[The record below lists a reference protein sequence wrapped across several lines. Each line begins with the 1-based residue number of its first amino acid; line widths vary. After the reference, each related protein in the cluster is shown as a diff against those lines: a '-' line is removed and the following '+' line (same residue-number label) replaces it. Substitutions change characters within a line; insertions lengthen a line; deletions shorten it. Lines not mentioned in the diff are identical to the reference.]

1 MTVGD
6 IKKIVADLP
15 DDMEVGGSGQYNEFL
30 DCLDISVTSVT
41 NGRLGNTNKNI
52 LCVEIESFW

>member
-1 MTVGD
+1 M
-6 IKKIVADLP
+6 IWK
-15 DDMEVGGSGQYNEFL
+15 VGGSGQYNEFL